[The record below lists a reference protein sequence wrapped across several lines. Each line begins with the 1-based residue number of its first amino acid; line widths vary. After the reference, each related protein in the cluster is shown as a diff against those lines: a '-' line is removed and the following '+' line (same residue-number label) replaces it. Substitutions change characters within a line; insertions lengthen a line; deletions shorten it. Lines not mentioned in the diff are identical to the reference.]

1 MHIGP
6 WLFSLVGIADGW
18 PVNRGGAGILQPRDL
33 RVIDESFALS
43 HQPAFLVRQYCMVV
57 NLKPVRAI
65 ILPGKVLLFPRDG
78 ADGEL
83 LVRTLAVAIFTDAVA
98 LNQAPHAWLR
108 ARCVG
113 ADCWCFGFGRA

>member
-1 MHIGP
+1 MRWDLGC
-6 WLFSLVGIADGW
+6 
-18 PVNRGGAGILQPRDL
+18 GGAGILQPRDL

-83 LVRTLAVAIFTDAVA
+83 LVRCRLCTRGWPL
-98 LNQAPHAWLR
+98 LCLWHSW
-108 ARCVG
+108 
-113 ADCWCFGFGRA
+113 